1 MRIGLLTGGGDCSG
15 LNAAIRAVVRAAD
28 RKGHK
33 VVGLLFGWKGLLE
46 RSYRPVGLSDTS
58 GLLSL
63 GGTILGSSRVNPL
76 KVRNGL
82 KRCLENF
89 RKTRLKALVVIG
101 GEGTL
106 KIAAAL
112 SEKGLPLVVIPKTI
126 DNDTF
131 GTDATIGFDTAVQ
144 VAVDAIDRL
153 HTTAESH
160 RRVMIVEV
168 MGRHAG
174 WIAAC
179 AGIAGGAD
187 AVLVPEEVFELR
199 ELLEI
204 IKTRGRRGRGYSI
217 FVVSEDARIRLPGGK
232 ILRTP
237 VRHDEYGD
245 VKLGGIG
252 ELLAREIRRRTGSE
266 VRVTVLGHVQRGGPP
281 TASDR
286 ILATRLGVTAVDMV
300 LKKEFGRMAVLRGS
314 RIASIPLEH
323 AAGVTKRLDPAL
335 LRVARVFFG

>member
-15 LNAAIRAVVRAAD
+15 LNAAIRAVVRAAEG
-28 RKGHK
+28 KGHK
-33 VVGLLFGWKGLLE
+33 IIGILSGWKGLVE
-46 RSYRPVGLSDTS
+46 GLTHPIGISETS
-58 GLLSL
+58 GLLPL
-63 GGTILGSSRVNPL
+63 GGTILGSSRTNPF
-76 KVRNGL
+76 KVKGGL
-82 KRCLENF
+82 TRCLKNF
-89 RKTRLKALVVIG
+89 KKARLDALIVIG

-112 SEKGLPLVVIPKTI
+112 SEKGMPIVLIPKTI
-126 DNDTF
+126 DNDTV

-153 HTTAESH
+153 HTTADSH

-187 AVLVPEEVFELR
+187 AVLVPEEIFELS
-199 ELLEI
+199 ELI
-204 IKTRGRRGRGYSI
+204 RIMKSRARRGKGYSI
-217 FVVSEDARIRLPGGK
+217 FVVSEDARIRLPSGK

-237 VRHDEYGD
+237 VQHDEYGD

-252 ELLAREIRRRTGSE
+252 DILAREIRRRADSE
-266 VRVTVLGHVQRGGPP
+266 VRVTVLGHIQRGGVP
-281 TASDR
+281 TAGDR
-286 ILATRLGVTAVDMV
+286 ILATRLGVAAVEMV
-300 LKKEFGRMAVLRGS
+300 LKKEFGRMAVLRGTQ
-314 RIASIPLEH
+314 IASIPLN
-323 AAGVTKRLDPAL
+323 ASAGATKHLDPAL
-335 LRVARVFFG
+335 LKVARVFFG